1 MREEEF
7 IRFYKKERK
16 LKNLKKAKEEI
27 YFFWSVLMEVLKE
40 EKVMFKNW
48 GKFEVKNVKARKVK
62 IPNEK
67 KAFYT
72 SLKKVLSFKC
82 GTGLRERINK
92 MSEKGEING

>member
-1 MREEEF
+1 
-7 IRFYKKERK
+7 
-16 LKNLKKAKEEI
+16 
-27 YFFWSVLMEVLKE
+27 MEVLKE

>member
-7 IRFYKKERK
+7 IRFYKKERR

-72 SLKKVLSFKC
+72 SPKKVLSFKC

>member
-7 IRFYKKERK
+7 IRLYKKERK

-27 YFFWSVLMEVLKE
+27 HFFWSVLMEVLKE

-62 IPNEK
+62 IP
-67 KAFYT
+67 
-72 SLKKVLSFKC
+72 S
-82 GTGLRERINK
+82 I
-92 MSEKGEING
+92 